1 MRPRRTSTRLVLT
14 AAALGVRAA
23 STALPADA
31 LRLASSLY
39 MLSSPPQLVALVT
52 GGGAQL
58 APWLLA
64 TPGASNSILE
74 FSVPYAKASLAA
86 VLGHDPPQSVNAAV
100 AESMAERAYERS
112 VALGGGERSVGLGC
126 TAALRS
132 EPMRRG
138 EHRCYIAVRSAAGVS
153 CWPGAHT
160 TFSGSA
166 RLPSRPPLG
175 VRQPPPPH
183 AFPRAAAGV
192 HCLALTLAKG
202 ARSRE
207 ARARESRTESG
218 GRAARRAARDTR
230 RQRPSPR
237 ARRKTRWSRGRP
249 SPPSRARAASTLRR
263 FRAAVRFGSWQ
274 RPS

>member
-138 EHRCYIAVRSAAGVS
+138 EHRCYIAVRSAAGV
-153 CWPGAHT
+153 
-160 TFSGSA
+160 
-166 RLPSRPPLG
+166 
-175 VRQPPPPH
+175 
-183 AFPRAAAGV
+183 

-207 ARARESRTESG
+207 AEDAVV
-218 GRAARRAARDTR
+218 
-230 RQRPSPR
+230 
-237 ARRKTRWSRGRP
+237 
-249 SPPSRARAASTLRR
+249 ARAALATLA
-263 FRAAVRFGSWQ
+263 RACGVDPPPLPGGGPFWKLASDDPLAPEVAARLDAEHADETFVAT
-274 RPS
+274 